1 MPTPLELFEQYD
13 QSSTP
18 SISSTEESNN
28 ILTPL
33 SLFESYEKGI
43 TPEGVATSEL
53 APIKSIVDPNSTAN
67 KWDIATDQAGEM
79 FYDGAALFAAKIGAD
94 DLAADLRKTSDEYK
108 QSAASKPQPEIS
120 MSITEEAPKIYDKF
134 SEGEVLEAI
143 TDTADFVHSVLV
155 GVAPSMLA
163 TGAAVGAAAV
173 AKPVMLGIGAGALA
187 SNLTAAVIGMTPSM
201 VMSSGQVYED
211 ALKYGASKED
221 AENIGIGAG
230 SVVGFLDRLGF
241 TALLSG
247 LAGKLGKETTI
258 KAIKEQTD
266 LSESMIR
273 EAVNKAVKGGGRGLK
288 IEGATEAAQTIV
300 EETSPAL
307 VSEKEV
313 ELANLVPKV
322 IDSFAAGG
330 IGGGFVGAMTGAISV
345 PVARQAIKQAEEQ
358 DLESERLQRDLQ
370 EQGELFSF
378 EEDLGTIDTDLDPK
392 VKSTVDKKPR
402 DPKEP
407 ELDLGLTE
415 EAAPETGALDLD
427 EEAILRKQEE
437 DRIEEARREIER
449 DESLIDPTLN
459 EGTRER
465 PSDAT
470 QRQLDEIK
478 ILEDK
483 ESNKGTII
491 VNPKV
496 RALEKDRRKLENEVT
511 KLKNQGALDT
521 DQSVK
526 EKQKE
531 IDSLTKLIDSTSRK
545 KLREERSKLKGS
557 KISDKNLQKLVEERS
572 TIESQNKLLEEKKK
586 LNDKKKKYSAARKAG
601 DKKKVLTK
609 RDKARLNKLTKQLKG
624 STLKKN
630 KKKLD
635 QISNKLQKN
644 ADAKRVDLLLNQA
657 TEERVEFTKEDKAR
671 LDELNSGLKTRE
683 DVKNLRSLFKNVV
696 SRSTTKLR
704 ELSKT
709 VPIAGQMINELMNI
723 EFNNNQGIGRLFNVK
738 ELINDKLRKAYKLP
752 FQSTISM
759 DLKNQVTDQL
769 NGYKEAT
776 DSRARQVAIE
786 IKKEI
791 YDKIYYILRASG
803 IEMGKIEEYLPTIY
817 KFRMK
822 GLGRSKDIA
831 KFKEILKRNKVLLAE
846 KGLDPTEIIE
856 NIITNDGV
864 YIPDPKLDI
873 FNTKEDTD
881 PQAVRR
887 GFEKERSIP
896 REVVQQLSD
905 AGLVEKDFD
914 KVTNKYIVDSVRRAN
929 LNRFVTKYKPVI
941 NELYQRGLM
950 TESEGKRIKDIVDAL
965 QSRYRTIDNLGLR
978 SLFRFTNSLAYILT
992 LPLAGITALTEPL
1005 IVLHRVN
1012 PKNAIYGLMNAAEV
1026 GLRKGVRA
1034 FAPQFKRSENEQAL
1048 LSLMQTADLAL
1059 VNAQR
1064 DISDV
1069 SINKKV
1075 TDTFFKVNMLA
1086 QVTQFSRY
1094 MAYFAGRQQL
1104 RDDIKLIQKEE
1115 LLGEP
1120 TAQTRKARKRLEL
1133 LGLANIVPK
1142 VNRKADTVEPPTAE
1156 QREVLDWFGTVDRKT
1171 NEYIEGMDEAT
1182 TPAIITKA
1190 LGKLVDEVI
1199 MTPNV
1204 VNKPLWMS
1212 NPYLAPVAQLKG
1224 FMMVFGNTV
1233 GMRMYKD
1240 VFKPLFKGR
1249 VPAGEIMKYAMTF
1262 TLLTSAIMGTQVL
1275 KNVIRYGDDEAP
1287 YDKLEGWEK
1296 LWTAIVQSNIFGF
1309 GNVFLDALNSQKYGN
1324 DPLTQVAGP
1333 TVSKVSGLLKAAGS
1347 GSPQRIATALAKV
1360 TPGLASLPAD
1370 RRKGITEP
1378 VAEFIEDIID

>member
-1 MPTPLELFEQYD
+1 MPINENTMLQSLNNFEVTEDSMLNNLSNSSNLIGEEDMLKSLTSFTTTDLSD
-13 QSSTP
+13 QP
-18 SISSTEESNN
+18 N
-28 ILTPL
+28 L
-33 SLFESYEKGI
+33 GI
-43 TPEGVATSEL
+43 
-53 APIKSIVDPNSTAN
+53 DPNSTAN

-79 FYDGAALFAAKIGAD
+79 FYDGVALLAAKVGAD
-94 DLAADLRKTSDEYK
+94 DIATDFRKTSDEYK

-163 TGAAVGAAAV
+163 TGAAVGTAAV
-173 AKPVMLGIGAGALA
+173 AKPVMLGIGAGAIA

-201 VMSSGQVYED
+201 LMSSGQVYED
-211 ALKYGASKED
+211 ALKYGASEEE

-230 SVVGFLDRLGF
+230 SVVGALDRLGF

-247 LAGKLGKETTI
+247 LTGKLGKETTI

-273 EAVNKAVKGGGRGLK
+273 EAVNKAVKQGGRGIK

-358 DLESERLQRDLQ
+358 DLESERLQRDVK

-415 EAAPETGALDLD
+415 EAAPETGTLDLD
-427 EEAILRKQEE
+427 EESILRKQEE

-449 DESLIDPTLN
+449 DASLVDPTLN
-459 EGTRER
+459 EGARER

-483 ESNKGTII
+483 KSIKGTII
-491 VNPKV
+491 ANPKV
-496 RALEKDRRKLENEVT
+496 RALEKDRRKLENEVI

-521 DQSVK
+521 DQSV
-526 EKQKE
+526 EVKQKE

-545 KLREERSKLKGS
+545 KLTKERSKLKGF
-557 KISDKNLQKLVEERS
+557 KISDNNLQKLVEERS

-586 LNDKKKKYSAARKAG
+586 LNDKKKRYAAARKAG
-601 DKKKVLTK
+601 DKKKKFPK
-609 RDKARLNKLTKQLKG
+609 RDTSRLNKLTKQLKG
-624 STLKKN
+624 STFKNN
-630 KKKLD
+630 KKRLD

-644 ADAKRVDLLLNQA
+644 ADARRIDLLLKQA

-671 LDELNSGLKTRE
+671 LAELKGGLKTRQ
-683 DVKNLRSLFKNVV
+683 DVKNLRALFKDVV

-723 EFNNNQGIGRLFNVK
+723 EFNNNQGIGKFASTK

-759 DLKNQVTDQL
+759 NLKNQVTDQL
-769 NGYKEAT
+769 NGYKEAI
-776 DSRARQVAIE
+776 DPRARQVAIE
-786 IKKEI
+786 IKQEI

-803 IEMGKIEEYLPTIY
+803 IEMGKIEDYLPIIY
-817 KFRMK
+817 KFRLK

-831 KFKEILKRNKVLLAE
+831 KFKKILEKNEALLAE
-846 KGLDPTEIIE
+846 KGLDSTEIIE

-881 PQAVRR
+881 PKAVRR

-914 KVTNKYIVDSVRRAN
+914 KVTNKYIVDSIRRAN

-950 TESEGKRIKDIVDAL
+950 TESEGKRIKNIVDAL
-965 QSRYRTIDNLGLR
+965 QSRYRNIDNLGLR

-1005 IVLHRVN
+1005 IVLHRVS

-1026 GLRKGVRA
+1026 GLRKGVRS

-1120 TAQTRKARKRLEL
+1120 NSQTRNARKRLEL

-1142 VNRKADTVEPPTAE
+1142 VNRKSDTVESPTAE
-1156 QREVLDWFGTVDRKT
+1156 QREVLDWFGRVDPKT
-1171 NEYIEGMDEAT
+1171 NEYIESMDQDT
-1182 TPAIITKA
+1182 TPDIITKA

-1233 GMRMYKD
+1233 GVRFYKD
-1240 VFKPLFKGR
+1240 VIKPLFKLR

-1262 TLLTSAIMGTQVL
+1262 TLLTSAIMGTQVI
-1275 KNVIRYGDDEAP
+1275 KNAIRYGDDESP

-1296 LWTAIVQSNIFGF
+1296 LWTALVQSNIFGF
-1309 GNVFLDALNSQKYGN
+1309 GNVFIDALNSQKYGN
-1324 DPLTQVAGP
+1324 DPLTQILGP
-1333 TVSKVSGLLKAAGS
+1333 TVSKTSGLVKALGS

-1360 TPGLASLPAD
+1360 TPGLASLPAES
-1370 RRKGITEP
+1370 RKSVTEP
-1378 VAEFIEDIID
+1378 VAEFIGDVIN

>member
-1 MPTPLELFEQYD
+1 MAILDTSEIFAKPKQENINELQD
-13 QSSTP
+13 
-18 SISSTEESNN
+18 
-28 ILTPL
+28 
-33 SLFESYEKGI
+33 
-43 TPEGVATSEL
+43 TSEL
-53 APIKSIVDPNSTAN
+53 FKTSENNLNNFGGTSDIFNISSQANLIDPNSTAN

-163 TGAAVGAAAV
+163 TGAAVGTAAV
-173 AKPVMLGIGAGALA
+173 AGKVMLGIGAGAVA
-187 SNLTAAVIGMTPSM
+187 TNLTAAVIGMTPSM
-201 VMSSGQVYED
+201 LMSSGQVYED
-211 ALKYGASKED
+211 ALKYGASEEE

-273 EAVNKAVKGGGRGLK
+273 EAVNKAVKGGGRGIK
-288 IEGATEAAQTIV
+288 AEGFTEAAQTIV

-521 DQSVK
+521 DQSV
-526 EKQKE
+526 EVKQKE

-557 KISDKNLQKLVEERS
+557 KISDKNLQELVEERS
-572 TIESQNKLLEEKKK
+572 TLESQNKLLEEKKK
-586 LNDKKKKYSAARKAG
+586 LNDKKKKYAAARKAG
-601 DKKKVLTK
+601 DKNKKFPK
-609 RDKARLNKLTKQLKG
+609 RDTSRLNKLTKQLKG
-624 STLKKN
+624 STLRNN
-630 KKKLD
+630 KKRLD
-635 QISNKLQKN
+635 RISNKLQKN
-644 ADAKRVDLLLNQA
+644 ADAKRVDLLLKQA

-671 LDELNSGLKTRE
+671 LAELKGGLKTRQ
-683 DVKNLRSLFKNVV
+683 DKRNIKSLFRNIV

-704 ELSKT
+704 ELSNT

-752 FQSTISM
+752 FQSTISI

-776 DSRARQVAIE
+776 DPRARQVAIE

-791 YDKIYYILRASG
+791 YDRIYYILRASG

-822 GLGRSKDIA
+822 GLGRSKDIV
-831 KFKEILKRNKVLLAE
+831 KFKEILKKNEVLLAE

-856 NIITNDGV
+856 NIIINDGV

-965 QSRYRTIDNLGLR
+965 QSRYRTIDNLGWR
-978 SLFRFTNSLAYILT
+978 SLLRFTNSLAYILT

-1142 VNRKADTVEPPTAE
+1142 VNRKADTVETPTAE
-1156 QREVLDWFGTVDRKT
+1156 QREVLDWFGTVNPET

-1324 DPLTQVAGP
+1324 DPLTQIAGP

-1347 GSPQRIATALAKV
+1347 GSPPRIATALAKV

-1378 VAEFIEDIID
+1378 VAEFIGDIID